1 MSKKEICEIGEV
13 EVNLCFY
20 FLAKHFFRFPQRGR
34 TTSHD
39 ARELVPFSITSLSNL
54 QMGSIMVPFL
64 QVEDNIFHYV
74 VSDVQMVTIED
85 TP

>member
-1 MSKKEICEIGEV
+1 MKSKSTCVFI
-13 EVNLCFY
+13 
-20 FLAKHFFRFPQRGR
+20 FLQNIFFQFPQRGR

>member
-1 MSKKEICEIGEV
+1 VKSKSTCVFI
-13 EVNLCFY
+13 
-20 FLAKHFFRFPQRGR
+20 FLQNIFFRFPQRGR

-39 ARELVPFSITSLSNL
+39 ARELVPTSLSNL